1 MRTKLLHMTRS
12 ENVYEFEEFEKNSTI
27 TRYYFMSEGERQ
39 IVKIVEFKYVGSREN
54 KSIYNLGFGTF
65 QENNTF
71 QDDDISLNGDT
82 YKVFNTVLSTIPH
95 FMNNYPGAMVMV
107 AGSDSIDSY
116 PQKCWPNC
124 KKKCVP
130 SVCKN
135 ANRRITIYK
144 NFVNKNWELLAK
156 EYKFWGGFKL
166 NDFQGYMEEYKTLNK
181 YQVVYFQK
189 II

>member
-1 MRTKLLHMTRS
+1 
-12 ENVYEFEEFEKNSTI
+12 
-27 TRYYFMSEGERQ
+27 
-39 IVKIVEFKYVGSREN
+39 
-54 KSIYNLGFGTF
+54 
-65 QENNTF
+65 
-71 QDDDISLNGDT
+71 
-82 YKVFNTVLSTIPH
+82 
-95 FMNNYPGAMVMV
+95 MVMV

>member
-71 QDDDISLNGDT
+71 QDDDISL
-82 YKVFNTVLSTIPH
+82 
-95 FMNNYPGAMVMV
+95 
-107 AGSDSIDSY
+107 
-116 PQKCWPNC
+116 
-124 KKKCVP
+124 
-130 SVCKN
+130 
-135 ANRRITIYK
+135 
-144 NFVNKNWELLAK
+144 
-156 EYKFWGGFKL
+156 
-166 NDFQGYMEEYKTLNK
+166 
-181 YQVVYFQK
+181 
-189 II
+189 